1 MSDATEELVG
11 FVRRVLDT
19 PGGEPVNV
27 LVRECPATGEAG
39 ARLLFECAWECLPAY
54 VPKNLVST
62 YGELDTRP
70 GLKPLPFRKRLRS
83 MRRTA
88 MKVDEA
94 LFTDADMY
102 ESYGWKLMG
111 DQLRGERREC
121 RVFIDR
127 VDAVVNVG
135 DALRENEPDRAG
147 N

>member
-1 MSDATEELVG
+1 VTDTAEELVG
-11 FVRRVLDT
+11 FVRRVLDN
-19 PGGEPVNV
+19 PGGEPLSV
-27 LVRECPATGEAG
+27 LVGACPVAGEAG
-39 ARLLFECAWECLPAY
+39 ARLLFVCAWEELPAY

-62 YGELDTRP
+62 YGELSVRP

-88 MKVDEA
+88 LKVDEA

-135 DALRENEPDRAG
+135 DALRENEPDCAG

>member
-1 MSDATEELVG
+1 MTDMTEELVG
-11 FVRRVLDT
+11 FVRRVLDNA
-19 PGGEPVNV
+19 GGESVDV
-27 LVRECPATGEAG
+27 LVGACPATGEAG
-39 ARLLFECAWECLPAY
+39 ARLLFECAWEELPAY

-94 LFTDADMY
+94 LLGDADMY

-111 DQLRGERREC
+111 DQLRDERREC
-121 RVFIDR
+121 RVLIDR
-127 VDAVVNVG
+127 VDAVVSVG
-135 DALRENEPDRAG
+135 DALREDEPDCA
-147 N
+147 